1 MARLAAVEKGEYYP
15 TPLSIVDT
23 ISQTI
28 DIKDGRG
35 VIRLFDPCAG
45 EGLALERLAALLQH
59 RAGRPVETWGVE
71 ISPDRA
77 RQAAKRLDT
86 ARTSAGSTQ
95 RADME
100 TFGACVARKKA
111 RKAAVALRK
120 RSSVRNQRNATRLLQ
135 SGGRIHF
142 SRSPQTTSAPSA

>member
-45 EGLALERLAALLQH
+45 EGLALERLAASIQH
-59 RAGRPVETWGVE
+59 KAGRPVAQDDLSSPE
-71 ISPDRA
+71 IVVS
-77 RQAAKRLDT
+77 
-86 ARTSAGSTQ
+86 
-95 RADME
+95 
-100 TFGACVARKKA
+100 
-111 RKAAVALRK
+111 
-120 RSSVRNQRNATRLLQ
+120 
-135 SGGRIHF
+135 
-142 SRSPQTTSAPSA
+142 